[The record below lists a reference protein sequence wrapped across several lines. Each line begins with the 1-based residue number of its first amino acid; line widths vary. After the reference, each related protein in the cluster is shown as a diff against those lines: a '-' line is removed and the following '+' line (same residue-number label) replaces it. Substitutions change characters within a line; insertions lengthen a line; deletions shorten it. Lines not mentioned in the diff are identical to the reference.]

1 MTLAPLLAA
10 SAAIQLH
17 AGAAATAFVTGV
29 LQFVLPKGTLRHRL
43 LGATWVA
50 LMLVVAGSALF
61 IHELRIWG
69 RWSPIHLLALY
80 TLATVPLALWQAH
93 THRVEA
99 HRRSMRGLFLFALVV
114 AGLFTFAPG
123 RIMHAVLMGH

>member
-17 AGAAATAFVTGV
+17 AFAAAAAFATGA
-29 LQFVLPKGTLRHRL
+29 LQLTLPKGTPRHRM
-43 LGATWVA
+43 LGSAWVA
-50 LMLVVAGSALF
+50 LMLVVAGSAFF

-80 TLATVPLALWQAH
+80 TLVTVPLALWQAH
-93 THRVEA
+93 THKVQA
-99 HRRSMRGLFLFALVV
+99 HGRSMRGLFLFALVV
-114 AGLFTFAPG
+114 AGAFTFTPG
-123 RIMHAVLMGH
+123 RIMHTVVMGS